1 MENASHPC
9 MLQYRTWPIR
19 MIRTFIMGIPLL
31 LGITRETQTIEIA
44 MIKHKESF
52 PRSAAVRIILSP
64 RAGTDFLPQLYDAK
78 VLLNSK
84 LRWWKEQIYRWKWTF
99 CVWTSMSIY
108 STLILMVLLFFR
120 PFIIPEFSR
129 VLHEEQERE
138 REREREQERVEAIR
152 ASEVTEAKHS
162 ERFGGLRSRRRLPRS
177 RSRGKR
183 KAMHLLTDEFQIEE
197 AAAGE
202 SSAISMTLA
211 RDGSSLVAG
220 TSLKEESGESESA
233 SSMPTKPSKRHLHF
247 L

>member
-1 MENASHPC
+1 
-9 MLQYRTWPIR
+9 
-19 MIRTFIMGIPLL
+19 MGIPLL
-31 LGITRETQTIEIA
+31 LGITRETQTLEIA

-52 PRSAAVRIILSP
+52 SRSAAVRIILSP

-108 STLILMVLLFFR
+108 STLILLVLFFFR

-129 VLHEEQERE
+129 VLHEERE
-138 REREREQERVEAIR
+138 REEQEQEQVEAIK
-152 ASEVTEAKHS
+152 ASEVAEAKRS
-162 ERFGGLRSRRRLPRS
+162 ERFGGLRSRRRFPRS
-177 RSRGKR
+177 SSSRGKR
-183 KAMHLLTDEFQIEE
+183 KAMHLLSDEFQIEE
-197 AAAGE
+197 AAAEE
-202 SSAISMTLA
+202 SSAVSMTLT
-211 RDGSSLVAG
+211 RDGSSVVAG